1 MTNGI
6 SLHIGLNS
14 VSAAAYGGWS
24 GKLNACEADANDM
37 EALAKN
43 RGFGT
48 TKLLTRAGTR
58 DNVLPVIK
66 SAASKLV
73 SGDIFFLTY
82 SGHGG
87 QLPDLNGDEDD
98 NQDETWCL
106 YDGELVD
113 DELNSALCAFKSGV
127 RVLVLSDSCHSGTAT
142 RAIERKADN
151 TTFDAAAQVLRNADG
166 VAIRMMPAA
175 YLLGAYYAQKKA
187 YDKVLMRP
195 APSAPR
201 ASVLLIS
208 GCQDNQTSLDG
219 NFNGL
224 FTGTLK
230 SVWGDGT
237 FEGSYRALHKAIVTK
252 MPESQRPAFFQSG
265 ASNPKFIAQTPF
277 TV

>member
-1 MTNGI
+1 MASGI

-14 VSAAAYGGWS
+14 VSAGAYGGWS

-37 EALAKN
+37 DALAKSL
-43 RGFGT
+43 GFRT

-58 DNVLPVIK
+58 VKVLNAIK
-66 SAASKLV
+66 SAAAKLV

-87 QLPDLNGDEDD
+87 QLPDMNGDEND

-113 DELNSALCAFKSGV
+113 DEINWALCDFKSGV
-127 RVLVLSDSCHSGTAT
+127 RVLALSDSCHSGTAT
-142 RAIERKADN
+142 KAIERKADS
-151 TTFDAAAQVLRNADG
+151 TTFDVAAQVLRNADG
-166 VAIRMMPAA
+166 VAIRMMPPS
-175 YLLGAYYAQKKA
+175 YLLGAYYRQKKA
-187 YDKVLMRP
+187 YDKVLKRP
-195 APSAPR
+195 APPVPK

-208 GCQDNQTSLDG
+208 GCQDDQTSADG
-219 NFNGL
+219 DFNGL

-230 SVWGDGT
+230 KVWGSGA
-237 FEGSYRALHKAIVTK
+237 FIGSYRDFHKAIVAK
-252 MPESQRPAFFQSG
+252 MPASQKPALFLSG
-265 ASNPKFIAQTPF
+265 ASNPKFIMQTPF